1 MIFNIY
7 IVNKVYNNFKVNT
20 TDIPCIIIT
29 NSFIQYVFSIYL
41 KTNIKYIIMYI
52 VNLIV
57 IYYVILSRE
66 YI

>member
-20 TDIPCIIIT
+20 TNIPCIIIT